1 MGRPLGFGHGC
12 PAWPVGT
19 GAASVGPG
27 RDGEGATG
35 LRVPRVWLG
44 VSPGPEQLGRLLVP
58 QVWGGNS
65 SRSPSPARK
74 GRALMGSLLA
84 QVTRAGDKLGGLRKR
99 LGGGGGGWG
108 DFQALRVRISCSR
121 LGLTHRDVKHAK
133 HRGTRCSEPP
143 RCHCHVPRAGQDR
156 GDLAMPRGV
165 RRALGAVPGCR
176 TKCCP
181 WLWVTKVRGR
191 ELPSLDVPEPGSA
204 LHVLGR

>member
-84 QVTRAGDKLGGLRKR
+84 QVTRAGDELGGLRKR

-121 LGLTHRDVKHAK
+121 LGLTHRDVKHTQSAEG
-133 HRGTRCSEPP
+133 HA
-143 RCHCHVPRAGQDR
+143 VPS
-156 GDLAMPRGV
+156 LRGV
-165 RRALGAVPGCR
+165 IVMSPALGRIGVTWRCRVGCAGR
-176 TKCCP
+176 SGP
-181 WLWVTKVRGR
+181 FRGAG
-191 ELPSLDVPEPGSA
+191 PSAALGS
-204 LHVLGR
+204 G